1 MRDKTNCPNCGA
13 ALDGDKCAFCGTT
26 FYDFS
31 SIEEGKPCYMR
42 IRSNALHHNGKNVK
56 TLITM
61 RAVPKLE
68 TINVSSESVTATD
81 FEGRQLVTFE
91 TNRNMDIQM
100 NFRAIQDKDSTLM
113 KLEPWDVNRL
123 LE

>member
-13 ALDGDKCAFCGTT
+13 ALDGEKCAFCGTT

-56 TLITM
+56 TLITLK
-61 RAVPKLE
+61 AIPKLE
-68 TINVSSESVTATD
+68 AINVVSEAVSVLVADSEDGHLAT
-81 FEGRQLVTFE
+81 FVA
-91 TNRNMDIQM
+91 NRDMDIQM

-113 KLEPWDVNRL
+113 KVEVID
-123 LE
+123 